1 MQKNFMCEA
10 GSLASSQ
17 RDANDL
23 GIEIALFGVIDPL
36 MSQIVTQRW
45 LLNRRHFLRGL
56 GTTMA
61 LPLLDAMIPMRV
73 RAAAAMDKPRRSVF
87 VYIPNGVN
95 GMTWQVKAP
104 GRDYEL
110 SPSLKPLEKHR
121 HDFTVFSGLHH
132 PNGIGQAHVCA
143 DTWLTGAK
151 IDAQSARK
159 YENTISCDQMMA
171 EVTGLKTRF
180 SSLELSIAS
189 GTGRPLNSSTLAF
202 SRDGVPLPAE
212 DNPRNI
218 FNRLFGEEP
227 GGIAAQ
233 RARLG
238 KRRSVLDAV
247 WEDAKSLRLELGKE
261 DRTKLDEYLHSVRD
275 VEQRTE
281 RLDSWLDVP
290 KPALDKSV
298 AGAFQRDVPKAKA
311 GEYWRTM
318 FDLIVLALRTDMTRV
333 VTYMNGSEGNGLAI
347 PEIGITQARHNLS
360 HHNGDPVVLERL
372 AKSDAFIME
381 QFSHFL
387 DELRKTQDGDEALLD
402 RTMVLFGSGMSY
414 GHSHCNANLPILLA
428 GGCGLGLK
436 HGQHID
442 YNKKHLKGGEYTLGY
457 DEWRDLS
464 GKPKDGNARL
474 SNVML
479 TMLQKMEV
487 NAEKFV
493 DSLGPVSEI
502 V

>member
-1 MQKNFMCEA
+1 
-10 GSLASSQ
+10 
-17 RDANDL
+17 
-23 GIEIALFGVIDPL
+23 
-36 MSQIVTQRW
+36 MSNVQSNRW

-56 GTTMA
+56 GATLA
-61 LPLLDAMIPMRV
+61 LPLLDAMNPMV
-73 RAAAAMDKPRRSVF
+73 SRADGATKPRRSVF

-95 GMTWQVKAP
+95 GMTWQCTKA

-110 SPSLKPLEKHR
+110 SPSLKPLAQHR
-121 HDFTVFSGLHH
+121 DDFTVFSGLHH
-132 PNGIGQAHVCA
+132 PNGLGQAHVCA

-151 IDAQSARK
+151 IDAQGGRK

-171 EVTGLKTRF
+171 EVVGQKTRF
-180 SSLELSIAS
+180 NSLELSISS
-189 GTGRPLNSSTLAF
+189 GTGHPFGTNTLAF

-212 DNPRNI
+212 DNPKQI
-218 FNRLFGEEP
+218 FQRLFGAEA

-233 RARLG
+233 RARLS

-247 WEDAKSLRLELGKE
+247 FDDAKSLRLALGTD
-261 DRTKLDEYLHSVRD
+261 DRTKLDEYLHAVRD

-290 KPALDKSV
+290 KPAVDKKL
-298 AGAFQRDVPKAKA
+298 AAPFQRDVPKAQA

-318 FDLIVLALRTDMTRV
+318 FDIIVLALRTDMTRV

-347 PEIGITQARHNLS
+347 PEIQITQARHNLS
-360 HHNGDPVVLERL
+360 HHNGDPVVLDRL
-372 AKSDAFIME
+372 AKSDAFIMQ
-381 QFSHFL
+381 QFAHFL
-387 DELRKTQDGDEALLD
+387 DELRAVKDGDEPLLD

-414 GHSHCNANLPILLA
+414 GHSHANSNLPILLA
-428 GGCGLGLK
+428 GGRGLGLK
-436 HGQHID
+436 HGRHID
-442 YNKKHLKGGEYTLGY
+442 YNKPHMKEDYTLSY
-457 DEWRDLS
+457 DEWRGLC
-464 GKPKDGNARL
+464 GKPKDDKARL

-487 NAEKFV
+487 NTEKFV
-493 DSLGPVSEI
+493 DSIAPISEL

>member
-1 MQKNFMCEA
+1 
-10 GSLASSQ
+10 
-17 RDANDL
+17 
-23 GIEIALFGVIDPL
+23 
-36 MSQIVTQRW
+36 MSNILSQRW
-45 LLNRRHFLRGL
+45 LLSRRHFLRGL
-56 GTTMA
+56 GATMA
-61 LPLLDAMIPMRV
+61 LPLLDAMRPL
-73 RAAAAMDKPRRSVF
+73 RAAAAAVADKPRRSVF

-95 GMTWQVKAP
+95 GMAWQVTKP

-110 SPSLKPLEKHR
+110 SPSLQPLAKHR
-121 HDFTVFSGLHH
+121 EDFTIFSGLHH
-132 PNGIGQAHVCA
+132 PNGLGQAHVCA

-159 YENTISCDQMMA
+159 YENTISCDQLMA
-171 EVTGLKTRF
+171 EVTGLRTRF
-180 SSLELSIAS
+180 PSLELSISA
-189 GTGRPLNSSTLAF
+189 GTGRPLNSTTLAF

-212 DNPRNI
+212 ENPRHI

-247 WEDAKSLRLELGKE
+247 FDEAKSLRLELGKD

-275 VEQRTE
+275 VERRAE
-281 RLDSWLDVP
+281 RLDAWLDVP
-290 KPALDKSV
+290 KPALDKKL
-298 AGAFQRDVPKAKA
+298 AEPFQRDVPKAKA

-360 HHNGDPVVLERL
+360 HHNGDPVVLDRL

-381 QFSHFL
+381 QFAHFL
-387 DELRKTQDGDEALLD
+387 DELRTVKDGDEPLLD

-414 GHSHCNANLPILLA
+414 GHSHANSNLPILLA
-428 GGCGLGLK
+428 GGRGLGLK
-436 HGQHID
+436 HGQHLD
-442 YNKKHLKGGEYTLGY
+442 YNKPHLKEDYTLSY
-457 DEWRDLS
+457 DEWRALC
-464 GKPKDGNARL
+464 GKPKDEKARL

-493 DSLGPVSEI
+493 DSLGPISEI

>member
-1 MQKNFMCEA
+1 
-10 GSLASSQ
+10 
-17 RDANDL
+17 
-23 GIEIALFGVIDPL
+23 
-36 MSQIVTQRW
+36 MSNILCQRW
-45 LLNRRHFLRGL
+45 LLDRRHFLRGL
-56 GTTMA
+56 GATMA
-61 LPLLDAMIPMRV
+61 LPLLDAMRPL
-73 RAAAAMDKPRRSVF
+73 RAASAAEKPRRSVF

-95 GMTWQVKAP
+95 GMTWQCPKA

-110 SPSLKPLEKHR
+110 SPSLQPLAKHR
-121 HDFTVFSGLHH
+121 ADFTVFSGLHH
-132 PNGIGQAHVCA
+132 PNGLGQAHVCA

-151 IDAQSARK
+151 IDAQGGRK
-159 YENTISCDQMMA
+159 YENSVSCDQMMA
-171 EVTGLKTRF
+171 EVVGQQTRLP
-180 SSLELSIAS
+180 SLELSISS
-189 GTGRPLNSSTLAF
+189 GTGHPFGTSTLAF

-212 DNPRNI
+212 DNPKQI
-218 FNRLFGEEP
+218 FHRLFGTEA
-227 GGIAAQ
+227 GGVAAQ
-233 RARLG
+233 RARLT

-247 WEDAKSLRLELGKE
+247 FADAKSLRLALGSD
-261 DRTKLDEYLHSVRD
+261 DRSKLDEYLHAVRD

-290 KPALDKSV
+290 KPTLDPAL
-298 AGAFQRDVPKAKA
+298 AAPFQRDVPKAQA

-372 AKSDAFIME
+372 AKSDAFLME
-381 QFSHFL
+381 QFAHFL
-387 DELRKTQDGDEALLD
+387 AELTAIKDGDEPLLD

-414 GHSHCNANLPILLA
+414 GHSHCNSNLPILLA
-428 GGCGLGLK
+428 GGKGLGLK
-436 HGQHID
+436 HGQHLD
-442 YNKKHLKGGEYTLGY
+442 YNRPHLKDDYTLTY
-457 DEWRDLS
+457 DEWRALC
-464 GKPKDGNARL
+464 GKPKDEKARL

-502 V
+502 G

>member
-1 MQKNFMCEA
+1 
-10 GSLASSQ
+10 
-17 RDANDL
+17 
-23 GIEIALFGVIDPL
+23 
-36 MSQIVTQRW
+36 MSNLLTQRW
-45 LLNRRHFLRGL
+45 LLPRRHFLRGL

-61 LPLLDAMIPMRV
+61 LPLLNAMIPLRA
-73 RAAAAMDKPRRSVF
+73 RAALAARPRRSVF

-95 GMTWQVKAP
+95 GMAWQVTKP

-110 SPSLKPLEKHR
+110 SSSLKPLAKHR
-121 HDFTVFSGLHH
+121 SDFTLFTGLHH
-132 PNGIGQAHVCA
+132 PNGLGQAHVCA

-151 IDAQSARK
+151 IDAQSGRK
-159 YENTISCDQMMA
+159 YENTISCDQVMA
-171 EVTGLKTRF
+171 EAVGQQTRF

-189 GTGRPLNSSTLAF
+189 GTGHPFGTNTLAF

-212 DNPRNI
+212 DHPKFV
-218 FNRLFGEEP
+218 FNRLFGEET
-227 GGIAAQ
+227 GGLAAQ
-233 RARLG
+233 RARLT
-238 KRRSVLDAV
+238 KRKSVLDAV
-247 WEDAKSLRLELGKE
+247 LEDAKSLRLGLGKD

-281 RLDSWLDVP
+281 RLDAWLDVP
-290 KPALDKSV
+290 KPTLEKKLAEP
-298 AGAFQRDVPKAKA
+298 FQRDVPKAKA

-381 QFSHFL
+381 QFAHFL
-387 DELRKTQDGDEALLD
+387 DELRAIKDGDEPLLD

-414 GHSHCNANLPILLA
+414 GHSHANSNLPILLA
-428 GGCGLGLK
+428 GGRGLGLK

-442 YNKKHLKGGEYTLGY
+442 YNKPHLKGDYTLTY
-457 DEWRDLS
+457 DEWRSLC

-479 TMLQKMEV
+479 TMLQKMAV
-487 NAEKFV
+487 NTEKFV
-493 DSLGPVSEI
+493 DSLGPVSEL